1 MPFANVFV
9 HGQVKLQI
17 QFQSTSKLNLQTQT
31 YTVPD
36 TSFITPIIKKE
47 IQQLALQGF
56 LLADANQ
63 VYQSDSLIIVH
74 INTGKL
80 FSWLMLQSEGIDEE
94 AVTASGWR
102 LQDFNGK
109 VVQMQQINNR
119 LQSMLLYYEKN
130 GYPFAAFQFKD
141 IVFFDSVVSAK
152 LTCDKGPLINFDT
165 VEVIGEANLKSWYI
179 AKYLGVKQNGV
190 YNEQVLKNADSR
202 LSQLPF
208 LQVQR
213 SSTVYFLGNKA
224 FPVFYLKNRKSSSI
238 DGVIGFAPASTNNN
252 SKLLITG
259 ELNARLQNLFGTGKS
274 FDLSYRSFLTGSQE
288 LRTKLVWPYVFKS
301 NVGLDY
307 ELNVLRFDTT
317 FLDVKQD
324 VGAQYSFLGSDYL
337 RAFVQ
342 WQSTSLITVDT
353 NSIKLNKRLPSS
365 NDMRS
370 ELYGLGVRIIRYD
383 YFLNPRKG
391 FMIEA
396 NIAGGFKRILRN
408 PTIDAL
414 NVFGNVGESVSL
426 YDSITLRSV
435 QYRGWF
441 KGDVFIPFF
450 TNVTWRIEVNA
461 GMVRSQNIFLN
472 ELFRIGGIRT
482 LKGFDEQAIFAD
494 TYGIL
499 NTELRYLLQQNSHA
513 LLFWN
518 GAWYRNSVNN
528 VAVSDK
534 PFGFGAG
541 LNFETGA
548 GIFSLYYA
556 VGKEL
561 NNTIDFNRA
570 KIHFGF
576 ANYF

>member
-17 QFQSTSKLNLQTQT
+17 QFQTTSKINLQTQT
-31 YTVPD
+31 YTIPD
-36 TSFITPIIKKE
+36 TSFINPILKKE
-47 IQQLALQGF
+47 IQQLAFQGF

-80 FSWLMLQSEGIDEE
+80 FSWLKIQSEGIDEE
-94 AVTASGWR
+94 AMSASGWR

-119 LQSMLLYYEKN
+119 LQSMLSYYEKN

-141 IVFFDSVVSAK
+141 LVFHDSVVSAK

-288 LRTKLVWPYVFKS
+288 LRTKLVWPYLFKS

-365 NDMRS
+365 NDMQS

-414 NVFGNVGESVSL
+414 NVFGNAGESVSV

-450 TNVTWRIEVNA
+450 TNVTWRIEANT
-461 GMVRSQNIFLN
+461 GIVRSQNMFLN

-518 GAWYRNSVNN
+518 GAWYSNSLNDVT
-528 VAVSDK
+528 VSDK

-556 VGKEL
+556 VGKEF